1 MTEKR
6 GYPFLV
12 GGAILAGSIGLLDI
26 LNHTLGDS
34 GLWMVLLA
42 SAGGAVFLLWRK
54 PQPKVMRSPLPQTV
68 DTVAVRRALAEAEK
82 VITQLGVEV
91 SDPQEV
97 AFEAVKPQ
105 MNWFQAQVS
114 QIASDMNRDDIR
126 LLVMGAKGSGKT
138 RLIQEMQTLWT
149 RKFTRPLSFVEAPS
163 LFEPTENGLAAEAL
177 AQQQAIAADLIL
189 FLVNGDLT
197 DPEFQMVKRLSVTK
211 RVLLVLNKQDQYLP
225 AERQTLVNQLQRRGR
240 GVWSPE
246 DVVAIAAA
254 PNPIKVRQYQP
265 DGSVKEWLEEQTP
278 DIAALAQRL
287 EQILQQESQQLV
299 LKSSFASAQALGVQV
314 KTVLNDVRRTRALPV
329 VEQFQW
335 IAAGTAIASPLPAM
349 DLVATVAIN
358 AQMIHDLGTIYRQK
372 FSLQQAQKVA
382 TTLGSLMLKLGLVE
396 LSTQAIASLLKS
408 NALTYLA
415 GGCIQGISAAYLTR
429 VAGLSLIEYFNI
441 QEPNL
446 TLSEASPLVIERFS
460 QILQR
465 VFQQN
470 QQLTFLQTLAN
481 QAMDRFSAALPQ
493 PQLAAASDPALFTSP
508 PVADVSTDD
517 DSVSS
522 EPLKMPLYCA
532 APLSAAPEVEIPA
545 QNGTGI
551 PLAASCLDTTHSS
564 D

>member
-1 MTEKR
+1 M
-6 GYPFLV
+6 V
-12 GGAILAGSIGLLDI
+12 GGAILAGSIGLLDV
-26 LNHTLGDS
+26 LNHTLGDW
-34 GLWMVLLA
+34 GLWGVLLA
-42 SAGGAVFLLWRK
+42 SAGGAVLLLWRK
-54 PQPKVMRSPLPQTV
+54 PEPKVARSPLPQTV

-82 VITQLGVEV
+82 VITQLEVEV
-91 SDPQEV
+91 NDPQEA
-97 AFEAVKPQ
+97 AFDAVKPQ
-105 MNWFQAQVS
+105 VNQFQSQVS

-126 LLVMGAKGSGKT
+126 LLVMGAKGCGKT
-138 RLIQEMQTLWT
+138 SLIQEMQAHWT
-149 RKFTRPLSFVEAPS
+149 PNSTRTLSFVEAPS
-163 LFEPTENGLAAEAL
+163 LFEAAANSLAAEAL
-177 AQQQAIAADLIL
+177 AQQQAIAADLVL
-189 FLVNGDLT
+189 FLVNGDMT
-197 DPEFQMVKRLSVTK
+197 ESEFETVKRLAATK

-225 AERQTLVNQLQRRGR
+225 AERQTIVNHLQRRGR
-240 GVWSPE
+240 GVWSSE

-254 PNPIKVRQYQP
+254 PNPIKVRQHQP
-265 DGSVKEWLEEQTP
+265 DGSVNEWLEEQSP
-278 DIAALAQRL
+278 DIAALTQRL

-299 LKSSFASAQALGVQV
+299 LKSSFTSALALGVQV

-335 IAAGTAIASPLPAM
+335 IAAGTAFASPLPAM

-429 VAGLSLIEYFNI
+429 VAGLSLIEYFNT

-446 TLSEASPLVIERFS
+446 TLSEASPLAIERFS

-493 PQLAAASDPALFTSP
+493 PQLTAASDPTLFTASQ
-508 PVADVSTDD
+508 ASEASMTDE
-517 DSVSS
+517 SVSS
-522 EPLKMPLYCA
+522 EPLRLPLYCA
-532 APLSAAPEVEIPA
+532 VPLSVAPEVEIPA

-551 PLAASCLDTTHSS
+551 PLAASSLDTTTLSS
-564 D
+564 N